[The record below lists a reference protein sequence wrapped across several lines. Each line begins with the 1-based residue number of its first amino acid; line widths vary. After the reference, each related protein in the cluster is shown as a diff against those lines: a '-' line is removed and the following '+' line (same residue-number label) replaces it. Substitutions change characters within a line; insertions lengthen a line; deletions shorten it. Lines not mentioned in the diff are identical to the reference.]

1 MTLIKQHYPTVKGIN
16 SIFDEFF
23 NNLPS
28 AWGRDQQFNAP
39 AVNIQESPEAFHL
52 ELIAPGLSKSD
63 FKVTVENGTLSIS
76 YEQEKSSENAAFKTI
91 RKEYSYQSFKRSFT
105 LDDKI
110 NVDKI
115 EAKYEDG
122 ILKLLM
128 PKKPEAQIT
137 SKEIAIL

>member
-1 MTLIKQHYPTVKGIN
+1 
-16 SIFDEFF
+16 DEFF

-28 AWGRDQQFNAP
+28 AWGRDQHFNAP

-63 FKVTVENGTLSIS
+63 FKVTIENGTLSIA
-76 YEQEKSSENAAFKTI
+76 YEQEKSAENATFKTI

-110 NVDKI
+110 NIDKI

-128 PKKPEAQIT
+128 PKKPEARIT